1 MQDTKIIQFAS
12 DNYVGAHPDIAATIM
27 ASLESTEIPYGSDSY
42 SKMAKTEFQKHFKQ
56 DCEIFFV
63 GTGTAANVVALK
75 SVLHSFE
82 AVICTDIAHINT
94 AEGGALEN
102 FIGAKIFTTPTHAT
116 DGKLTVSNLK
126 QAFLNFRTSHF
137 NKPKAVSITQSTELG
152 TVYTCQ
158 EIKDIC
164 DFAHAN
170 GLIVH
175 MDGARIANA
184 AVFLNKTF
192 KEMVVDT
199 GIDIL
204 SFGATKNGA
213 IMAEAIVV
221 FNKHLALDMPY
232 IQKQSMQLFSKMR
245 FIPAQFI
252 PYFKNNLWLNN
263 ASNAN
268 EKSYYIAKELKS
280 TKLFKI
286 LNKVETNQIFIELP
300 TKLKDELAKNYL
312 FYITNE
318 NFEKNTCTI
327 RIITSFNTSDTD
339 VQKLVADFKQAE
351 YNFLLSHSS

>member
-12 DNYVGAHPDIAATIM
+12 DNYVGAHPDIAAILMT
-27 ASLESTEIPYGSDSY
+27 SLESIEIPYGSDTY
-42 SKMAKTEFQKHFKQ
+42 SKLAKEEFQKQFKQ
-56 DCEIFFV
+56 DCEVFFV

-75 SVLHSFE
+75 SILRSYE
-82 AVICTDIAHINT
+82 GVICSDIAHINT

-102 FIGAKIFTTPTHAT
+102 FIGAKIFTAPSHAS
-116 DGKLTVSNLK
+116 DGKLTLSSLK
-126 QAFLNFRTSHF
+126 QVFQNFRNIHF
-137 NKPKAVSITQSTELG
+137 NKPRAVSITQSTELG
-152 TVYTCQ
+152 TVYTCE
-158 EIKDIC
+158 EIKEIC

-184 AVFLNKTF
+184 AAYLKKTF

-199 GIDIL
+199 GVDIL

-221 FNKHLALDMPY
+221 FNKDLIKDMLY

-252 PYFKNNLWLNN
+252 PYFKNNLWLKN
-263 ASNAN
+263 AANAN
-268 EKSYYIAKELKS
+268 EKAYYIAEELKS
-280 TKLFKI
+280 TKLYKI

-300 TKLKDELAKNYL
+300 INLKDDLAKNYL
-312 FYITNE
+312 FYITQE
-318 NFEKNTCTI
+318 NFEKNICSI
-327 RIITSFNTSDTD
+327 RIITSYNTSEADA
-339 VQKLVADFKQAE
+339 QKLISDFKQAE
-351 YNFLLSHSS
+351 YNFLLSQSF